1 MQEKYC
7 EQCGKRIVHKKL
19 KYNPRFCCRAC
30 ANIWNGAHVFKGMKY
45 QKRKPKEQ
53 PINND
58 YYKRGKQYCKNYN
71 DEDIKC
77 VVCYERRILD
87 NKERDCEL

>member
-7 EQCGKRIVHKKL
+7 EQCGKRISHKKL
-19 KYNPRFCCRAC
+19 KHKPRFCCRSC
-30 ANIWNGAHVFKGMKY
+30 ANTWNGKHVFKGMKY

-53 PINND
+53 PINMD
-58 YYKRGKQYCKNYN
+58 YYKRGEN

-87 NKERDCEL
+87 NKERDCAL